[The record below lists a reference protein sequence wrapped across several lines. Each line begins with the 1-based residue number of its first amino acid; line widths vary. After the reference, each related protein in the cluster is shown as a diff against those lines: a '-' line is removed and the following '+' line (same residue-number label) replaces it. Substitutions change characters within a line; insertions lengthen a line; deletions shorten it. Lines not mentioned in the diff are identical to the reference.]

1 MTTSQD
7 KEFYSPREVAEILGV
22 DIYTVRRWLR
32 EETLTGIKIGKGKHW
47 RISHSELRRVLQERV
62 G

>member
-1 MTTSQD
+1 MSTSSGIRL
-7 KEFYSPREVAEILGV
+7 FSPKEVAEILGV

-32 EETLTGIKIGKGKHW
+32 DETMKGIKIGKGKHW
-47 RISHSELRRVLQERV
+47 RVTYEELQRVLQERI